1 MKRDDTAIQQPMTA
15 VIVGTGFGG
24 IGMAIKLREAG
35 ITDFVLLE
43 KSKQIGGTWRDNTY
57 PGAAC
62 DVPSPLYS
70 FSFEQDFDW
79 PRFYSGQRD
88 IHRYQQH
95 CVTKYGLMPHVRL
108 NTEVRRATFDEH
120 RGLWQIE
127 TSQGKIMLARA
138 LITATGQ
145 LNRPAYPK
153 IVGLESFRGKIFHS
167 SRWDHVHD
175 LAGERVGIVGTGAS
189 AIQFLAHVVERAGQ
203 VTLFQRTA
211 PYVLPKP
218 DRKINRVEHWLHRK
232 VPALRKLMRATVY
245 TVFESLGV
253 GLLKFRPVLAPLKA
267 VWALHLCLTIKD
279 RALRAKLTPDYPIG
293 CKRILFDNTY
303 YRALAQPHVDVV
315 TGEIKEAGENYV
327 VTDDGTKH
335 EIDTLILG
343 TGFAAS
349 GFLAPMEIH
358 GRAGRELTAAWRD
371 GAEAYLGITVSG
383 FPNLFMLYG
392 PNTNLGHNSI
402 VYMLESQIRYVKQ
415 AVISLR
421 AAPGTSYDV
430 KPDVQNGFNAKLQ
443 HALTNTVWAEG
454 CKSWYIAESGKIVNN
469 WAGFTFTY
477 RRLTSRF
484 DLVNYEVL
492 SDQTVVR
499 LGEDDLRRAMPL
511 QYAPAPA

>member
-1 MKRDDTAIQQPMTA
+1 
-15 VIVGTGFGG
+15 
-24 IGMAIKLREAG
+24 
-35 ITDFVLLE
+35 
-43 KSKQIGGTWRDNTY
+43 
-57 PGAAC
+57 
-62 DVPSPLYS
+62 
-70 FSFEQDFDW
+70 
-79 PRFYSGQRD
+79 
-88 IHRYQQH
+88 
-95 CVTKYGLMPHVRL
+95 
-108 NTEVRRATFDEH
+108 
-120 RGLWQIE
+120 
-127 TSQGKIMLARA
+127 
-138 LITATGQ
+138 
-145 LNRPAYPK
+145 
-153 IVGLESFRGKIFHS
+153 
-167 SRWDHVHD
+167 
-175 LAGERVGIVGTGAS
+175 
-189 AIQFLAHVVERAGQ
+189 
-203 VTLFQRTA
+203 
-211 PYVLPKP
+211 
-218 DRKINRVEHWLHRK
+218 
-232 VPALRKLMRATVY
+232 
-245 TVFESLGV
+245 
-253 GLLKFRPVLAPLKA
+253 LKFHPLLAPLKA
-267 VWALHLCLTIKD
+267 VWALHLRLTIRD
-279 RALRAKLTPDYPIG
+279 RALRAKLRPDYPVG

-349 GFLAPMEIH
+349 GFLAPMEIR

-371 GAEAYLGITVSG
+371 GAEAYLGIAVSG

-402 VYMLESQIRYVKQ
+402 VYMLESQIRYVNE

-443 HALTNTVWAEG
+443 QALRNTVWAEG
-454 CKSWYIAESGKIVNN
+454 CKSWYIAASGKIVNN

-492 SDQTVVR
+492 SDQPVVR
-499 LGEDDLRRAMPL
+499 LSEDDRRRAMPL